1 MLLTLM
7 RLARRTKSLQIQLA
21 RTLIEI
27 LNLLVSIIIPQILN
41 SMSISTSKSIV
52 AIMIT
57 SVEKNWDDLDSL
69 VDYNALR
76 QLFEQGTGNEKCDVD
91 FISVTFQFHRW

>member
-76 QLFEQGTGNEKCDVD
+76 QLFEQGTRNEKCDMD